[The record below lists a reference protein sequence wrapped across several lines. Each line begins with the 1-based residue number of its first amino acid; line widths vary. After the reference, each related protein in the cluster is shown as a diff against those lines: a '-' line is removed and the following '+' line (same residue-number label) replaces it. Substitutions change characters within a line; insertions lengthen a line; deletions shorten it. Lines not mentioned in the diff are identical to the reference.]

1 MLSEPHA
8 EDASV
13 DRRVGFVHEAVL
25 RDVRDRLAAYD
36 VYASGPPAMVEAIRH
51 AFVARGLPREQLFFD
66 SFDYAP
72 DTLAAMR
79 KTDEVRACK
88 RESATPDSRGP

>member
-1 MLSEPHA
+1 VLSEPQA
-8 EDASV
+8 EASPWTG
-13 DRRVGFVHEAVL
+13 RSGFVHEAA
-25 RDVRDRLAAYD
+25 LADLGADLTKYD

-51 AFVARGLPREQLFFD
+51 TFVERGLPRAQLYFD

-79 KTDEVRACK
+79 KADDK
-88 RESATPDSRGP
+88 

>member
-1 MLSEPHA
+1 VH
-8 EDASV
+8 DAALV
-13 DRRVGFVHEAVL
+13 DLGDE
-25 RDVRDRLAAYD
+25 LARHD

-51 AFVARGLPREQLFFD
+51 AFVERGLPRSQLFFD

-79 KTDEVRACK
+79 KTDEK
-88 RESATPDSRGP
+88 